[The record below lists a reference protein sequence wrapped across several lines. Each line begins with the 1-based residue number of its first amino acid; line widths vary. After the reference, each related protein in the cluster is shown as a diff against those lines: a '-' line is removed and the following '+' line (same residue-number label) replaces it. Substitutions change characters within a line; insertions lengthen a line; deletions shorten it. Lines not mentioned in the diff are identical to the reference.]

1 MREMSETKRWDESK
15 ASKCNHK
22 DCCLYGT
29 AQCIWPNCHMRDEQN
44 SGTAAGA
51 THYQGSVQL
60 IECLQAAMSEPQFLG
75 YLQGNIIKY
84 AYRLGKKGPAL
95 TDARKIR
102 QYAEWLVQAIEGK
115 TIDPRA

>member
-1 MREMSETKRWDESK
+1 MSFQDPGCFLNFDEDK
-15 ASKCNHK
+15 
-22 DCCLYGT
+22 T
-29 AQCIWPNCHMRDEQN
+29 
-44 SGTAAGA
+44 GTAAA
-51 THYQGSVQL
+51 AAHYQDRIQPIESMQSVMD
-60 IECLQAAMSEPQFLG
+60 EAQFCG

-84 AYRLGKKGPAL
+84 ASRLGKKGPAL